1 MATKKYI
8 YHYTKFITAI
18 EHILPA
24 MKLKSNSLKNMNDPR
39 ENQLWSFPG
48 RNVNYPEIY
57 PDTYSEECHI
67 KHQYKLGDEIRK
79 SVQAISFVQ
88 NKTGKGFMNEM
99 MWAHYGENHTGI
111 CLEIDEQVFREEN
124 NITDEKLRP
133 IKYENVRKPFIT
145 WDPKCSKQENISR
158 ISRRYYKE
166 LYLTKSTYWEKEEEK
181 RLIFFDNFD
190 CKNRYFKINNS
201 LKGIYLGLCFPYGFR
216 AAVDTHIKNDETK
229 IYDLYFE
236 QNTIKHLNRKVGDFR
251 PNISRKWNCLNYR
264 NPTLCS
270 HIIKQIAHFIRQ

>member
-1 MATKKYI
+1 M

-18 EHILPA
+18 EHILPT

-39 ENQLWSFPG
+39 ENQLWAFPG

-57 PDTYSEECHI
+57 PDTYSKECHI

-99 MWAHYGENHTGI
+99 IWAHYGENHTGI
-111 CLEIDEQVFREEN
+111 CLEIDEQVFCEEN
-124 NITDEKLRP
+124 NITDEKLMS
-133 IKYENVRKPFIT
+133 ITYENVGKPHIT
-145 WDPKCSKQENISR
+145 WDPKCSKKENISR
-158 ISRRYYKE
+158 ISHRYYKE

-190 CKNRYFKINNS
+190 CKNRYFK
-201 LKGIYLGLCFPYGFR
+201 
-216 AAVDTHIKNDETK
+216 
-229 IYDLYFE
+229 
-236 QNTIKHLNRKVGDFR
+236 
-251 PNISRKWNCLNYR
+251 
-264 NPTLCS
+264 
-270 HIIKQIAHFIRQ
+270 